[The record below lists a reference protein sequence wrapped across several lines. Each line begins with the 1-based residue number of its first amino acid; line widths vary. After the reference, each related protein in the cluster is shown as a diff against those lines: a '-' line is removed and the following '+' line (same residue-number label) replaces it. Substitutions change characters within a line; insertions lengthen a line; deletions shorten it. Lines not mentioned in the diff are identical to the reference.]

1 MRTSF
6 VWAAALAATL
16 LASSA
21 FSQGRSISIGTGGT
35 GGVYYPLGG
44 GMANLISTNIPGM
57 QASAEV
63 TGGSID
69 NIRLLSTG
77 KSELG
82 IVQSDAAYDAMLG
95 QDKFKGMKVPVRS
108 LIALYPSRMHVVT
121 VESTQIRKFS
131 DLRGKRISTGSA
143 GSGTEVMAFRML
155 EAAGIDR
162 EKDVRR
168 ERLGVSESVNAIKD
182 GKIDAFFFAGG
193 IPTAA
198 VTDLAATPGTKI
210 RLIDTADL
218 VDVMAKKYGPLYA
231 RDAIPAKSYSGQDAP
246 NQITSAWNLLIA
258 HERMSD
264 ADAYAIVKT
273 IFENLPYLV
282 TVHKEAQN
290 IDLKNQSSATSSI
303 PYHPGAARY
312 FAEKGITL
320 K

>member
-1 MRTSF
+1 MKKAF
-6 VWAAALAATL
+6 GWIAAMASALVFTGVFA
-16 LASSA
+16 
-21 FSQGRSISIGTGGT
+21 QGKSVSIGTGGT

-69 NIRLLSTG
+69 NIKLLFTG

-82 IVQSDAAYDAMLG
+82 IVQSDAAYDALLG
-95 QDKFKGMKVPVRS
+95 QEKFKGMKVPVRT
-108 LIALYPSRMHVVT
+108 LMALYPSRMHLVT
-121 VESTQIRKFS
+121 VESTQIRRVS
-131 DLRGKRISTGSA
+131 DLRGKRVSTGSA

-162 EKDVRR
+162 EKDVKR

-210 RLIDTADL
+210 RLIDTAEL
-218 VDVMAKKYGPLYA
+218 VDAMAKKYGPLYT
-231 RDAIPAKSYSGQDAP
+231 RDVVPEKSYSGQDVP
-246 NQITSAWNLLIA
+246 NQITSSWNLLIA
-258 HERMSD
+258 HERMSE

-273 IFENLPYLV
+273 IYENKPYLV

-290 IDLKNQSSATSSI
+290 IDLKNQNNSVSSI
-303 PYHPGAARY
+303 PYHPGAIRY
-312 FAEKGITL
+312 FSEKGITL